1 MGPPSRH
8 LLVALLVAL
17 AVPSAAVA
25 RRTLHPGDRSPAVR
39 VLQRALGLHADGV
52 FGSGTERA
60 VKRFQR
66 AHHLHADGIV
76 GAATWR
82 AFARRGTAARVAS
95 RGGAVRLLQRRLGIS
110 ADGVFGPG
118 TRRALKRFQRA
129 HGLTPDGVAG
139 PATWSALGVR
149 GHHAVLKAGHLH
161 SARRHR
167 ARHRSRGSAVRL
179 LQRRLGISADGV
191 FGPGT
196 KRALKRF
203 QRAHG
208 LTADGVAGPATW
220 SALGVRGHHPLLRAR
235 GGARRGRSGALGWI
249 ARGIAAANRIA
260 RLPYRYGGGHGS
272 FHDGGYDCSGS
283 VSYVLHAMGVLSSP
297 LDSAQLMHYGAP
309 GPGRWVT
316 VYANP
321 GHAYMTIEGRRFD
334 TSARW
339 QGGSRWSIFDRS
351 STGYVVRHPPGL

>member
-1 MGPPSRH
+1 MRSPSRH
-8 LLVALLVAL
+8 LIVALLVAL
-17 AVPSAAVA
+17 ALPSAAAA
-25 RRTLHPGDRSPAVR
+25 RRTLHPGDHNPAVR
-39 VLQRALGLHADGV
+39 VLQRALGLHADGI
-52 FGSGTERA
+52 FGPGTERA

-66 AHHLHADGIV
+66 RHHLHADGIV

-82 AFARRGTAARVAS
+82 AFGRRGSAARVVS
-95 RGGAVRLLQRRLGIS
+95 RGGAVRLLQRRLGIA

-129 HGLTPDGVAG
+129 HGLTADGVAG
-139 PATWSALGVR
+139 PATWRALGVR
-149 GHHAVLKAGHLH
+149 GHHAVLKAGRLH
-161 SARRHR
+161 RAHRAR
-167 ARHRSRGSAVRL
+167 ARHRSHGSAVRL
-179 LQRRLGISADGV
+179 LQRRLGIAADGV

-196 KRALKRF
+196 RRALKRF

-220 SALGVRGHHPLLRAR
+220 SALGLRGHHPLLHAR
-235 GGARRGRSGALGWI
+235 GGARRVLGGAPGRI
-249 ARGIAAANRIA
+249 ARGIAAADRIA

-272 FHDGGYDCSGS
+272 FHDSGYDCSGS

-297 LDSAQLMHYGAP
+297 LDSSQLMHYGAP

-316 VYANP
+316 VYANA
-321 GHAYMTIEGRRFD
+321 GHAYMTIRGRRFD
-334 TSARW
+334 TSAQW

-351 STGYVVRHPPGL
+351 SAGYVVRHPPGL